1 MITINLAEALLAFV
15 AAMGIPGAI
24 MGVVVWKLEGHITKR
39 EKALEEHEK
48 AQKDLLVLLVQ
59 STSASIALGEATAKA
74 VQRIPDAHCNGDMK
88 GALDYAT
95 TVKHRQKD
103 FLTKQGIDAL
113 MD

>member
-1 MITINLAEALLAFV
+1 
-15 AAMGIPGAI
+15 
-24 MGVVVWKLEGHITKR
+24 
-39 EKALEEHEK
+39 
-48 AQKDLLVLLVQ
+48 
-59 STSASIALGEATAKA
+59 
-74 VQRIPDAHCNGDMK
+74 MK